1 MEATGNRGTSDR
13 KQQHWTDEI
22 VEAVDFSY
30 KGMKFQATALVAIT
44 AATLASLVFLARYDA
59 PYYGYLVAS
68 GTGLIFGFL
77 VRRKR
82 WQKRRES
89 G

>member
-1 MEATGNRGTSDR
+1 MEATGNRGSSDENE
-13 KQQHWTDEI
+13 QHWTDDI

-30 KGMKFQATALVAIT
+30 KGMKFQSTALVAI
-44 AATLASLVFLARYDA
+44 AAVTLASLVGLARYDA

-82 WQKRRES
+82 WQKLKES

>member
-1 MEATGNRGTSDR
+1 MEATGDRGPSDE
-13 KQQHWTDEI
+13 KQQHWTDDI

-30 KGMKFQATALVAIT
+30 KGMQFQATALVAIT
-44 AATLASLVFLARYDA
+44 AVTLASLVGLARYHA

-82 WQKRRES
+82 WQKLKES